1 VARHSSEDMSA
12 ETTLLPVA
20 RPRPPWLAG
29 VGVFLV
35 LALLIGGA
43 VLVASRSG
51 GGRVATNDPAGP
63 LAAGSRS
70 ADPPGSPSG
79 ASPSDASLGS
89 PSGVPAASSAAS
101 GAPSGARPSPAPP
114 PSASVKGGTA
124 PTTPGRSPSPTRTGA
139 AGLTV
144 GFRQSDSWIDGYQA
158 WYTITNHGAVPVSG
172 WTVTV
177 TFSGAGQVQWWD
189 ADAKTGTNHQMI
201 FTPKSYNATV
211 PAGGSVTFG
220 LIVRGSPP
228 PTPTACTVN
237 GHPC

>member
-1 VARHSSEDMSA
+1 MSA

-29 VGVFLV
+29 LGVFLV

-51 GGRVATNDPAGP
+51 GGRVATSDPAGP

-79 ASPSDASLGS
+79 ALES
-89 PSGVPAASSAAS
+89 PSGVPAASAAS
-101 GAPSGARPSPAPP
+101 SGAQPSPAPR
-114 PSASVKGGTA
+114 PSASVNGGTA

-144 GFRQSDSWIDGYQA
+144 AFRQSDSWNDGYQA
-158 WYTITNHGAVPVSG
+158 SYTITNHSTVPVSG
-172 WTVTV
+172 WTVAV
-177 TFSGAGQVQWWD
+177 TFSGAGQFQWWD

-201 FTPKSYNATV
+201 FTPKSYNSTV